1 MADDP
6 GDRRDERAAQA
17 DYHVAAQQRRD
28 REESVKAQVLLD
40 AFVEQ
45 ATQAGVPTEELTARP
60 WSGGGRY
67 KTGVVGWY
75 LKRDQSVGVGADG
88 RFYVL
93 VVAPQRFGRWRT
105 VTVEP
110 TPPPLQV
117 GKGGRD
123 GDSVALDTLLEKRIE
138 WTDSDA

>member
-60 WSGGGRY
+60 WSGGGRF

>member
-1 MADDP
+1 MAEDP

>member
-105 VTVEP
+105 VAVEP

-138 WTDSDA
+138 WTDSDG

>member
-138 WTDSDA
+138 WTDSDG